1 MNFIGRAFRATFLIT
16 VLTSMAASLA
26 AQNPS
31 MRGGRQNAPGGMAHL
46 RYLNG
51 SVSIQPHGTGD
62 WVAGFAHQALGNAD
76 NVWADKDSRAELNF
90 GSGFMRID
98 AESSLTLTEVRE
110 GVRVFLHQG
119 SLNVR
124 VHRLGSGY
132 EVDTPNLSF
141 TLSQPGSY
149 RFDVPADGNSVA
161 ITVREGEAGVAG
173 QGGGVAIH
181 AGQQAHFT
189 GSAQPQIQNA
199 PKPDGFDDWSALRDR
214 TVDNR
219 GGNEDLSGPPPGY
232 SPNGGPGG
240 QPQGPPPG
248 YPPNGGPGAMGPGSM
263 GPGSGGPGSMGPGG
277 PPPGGP
283 QGEMGPGGPPP
294 VPEDEADGA
303 AVSAGGRWR
312 KFETRDPMTNVQRV
326 RFQLEADNPLR
337 DSISNA
343 KINVLCAK
351 GDYVIGRFV
360 PNVRTRPT
368 NPGFWGQPQVQVVTR
383 EDNHHDTHGW
393 NWDGRF
399 LAMDKDT
406 VRRLIGSSVFKVEL
420 PGPQEGN
427 IASFSPAGLD
437 LNQFENACHLKPKN

>member
-1 MNFIGRAFRATFLIT
+1 MNFIGRAFRAIFLLAA
-16 VLTSMAASLA
+16 LTSMVASVA

-31 MRGGRQNAPGGMAHL
+31 MRGAPRQNASGGMCHL

-62 WVAGFAHQALGNAD
+62 WVTGFAHQALGNAD

-90 GSGFMRID
+90 GTGFMRID

-141 TLSQPGSY
+141 TLSQPGDY
-149 RFDVPADGNSVA
+149 RFDVPSDGNSAVV
-161 ITVREGEAGVAG
+161 TVREGEAAVAG
-173 QGGGVAIH
+173 QGAAAIR
-181 AGQQAHFT
+181 AGQQAHFS
-189 GSAQPQIQNA
+189 GSNAQAQIQDA
-199 PKPDGFDDWSALRDR
+199 PKPDGFDDWGALRDR
-214 TVDNR
+214 TVDSR
-219 GGNEDLSGPPPGY
+219 GGDRNEDLAGPPPGY

-240 QPQGPPPG
+240 PPPG
-248 YPPNGGPGAMGPGSM
+248 YPPNGGPQAG
-263 GPGSGGPGSMGPGG
+263 MGPGG

-294 VPEDEADGA
+294 APEDEADDRSA
-303 AVSAGGRWR
+303 AVSAGGKWR

-406 VRRLIGSSVFKVEL
+406 VRRLVGSSVFKVEL

-437 LNQFENACHLKPKN
+437 LTQFENACHLKPKN

>member
-1 MNFIGRAFRATFLIT
+1 MNFFGRAFRATFLLV
-16 VLTSMAASLA
+16 VLTTMVASVA
-26 AQNPS
+26 AQDAPMSERPS
-31 MRGGRQNAPGGMAHL
+31 PQGHHGMCHL

-51 SVSIQPHGTGD
+51 QVSIQPHGTGD

-90 GSGFMRID
+90 GNGFMRID
-98 AESSLTLTEVRE
+98 AESSLTLTEVTS

-132 EVDTPNLSF
+132 EVDTPNLAF
-141 TLSQPGSY
+141 TISQPGDY
-149 RFDVPADGNSVA
+149 RFDVPSDGSSVVV
-161 ITVREGEAGVAG
+161 TVREGETAVAG
-173 QGGGVAIH
+173 QGPGLH
-181 AGQQAHFT
+181 AGQQAHFS
-189 GSAQPQIQNA
+189 GSNAQPQIQDA
-199 PKPDGFDDWSALRDR
+199 PKPDGFDDWCALRDR
-214 TVDNR
+214 TVDTR
-219 GGNEDLSGPPPGY
+219 GGMNEDLSGPPPGY
-232 SPNGGPGG
+232 APNGGPRGMG
-240 QPQGPPPG
+240 PQGPPPG
-248 YPPNGGPGAMGPGSM
+248 
-263 GPGSGGPGSMGPGG
+263 MGPGG

-283 QGEMGPGGPPP
+283 QGEMEPGGPPP
-294 VPEDEADGA
+294 APEDEADQGP
-303 AVSAGGRWR
+303 AVSAGGKWR
-312 KFETRDPMTNVQRV
+312 KFETRDPMTNVARV
-326 RFQLEADNPLR
+326 RFQLEGDDPLR
-337 DSISNA
+337 DSISNP
-343 KINVLCAK
+343 KINILCAK

-406 VRRLIGSSVFKVEL
+406 VRRLIGASVFKVEL

-427 IASFSPAGLD
+427 IASFSPAGID
-437 LNQFENACHLKPKN
+437 LTQVENACHLKPKQ